1 MHLASVL
8 VYHGLPAYLRKSK
21 MNKSEIRALIFET
34 VPNIQDNE
42 LTNDATFQSLKIDSL
57 DQMSIVLAIQESTG
71 KQIPDEDIEKLNS
84 INAIEMFIR
93 GQSSSS

>member
-1 MHLASVL
+1 
-8 VYHGLPAYLRKSK
+8 